1 MNHETIF
8 TTHTKKKRKKK
19 KMKTLSHEAFSARTV
34 QKTTETAQFVYGTE
48 DI

>member
-8 TTHTKKKRKKK
+8 TTHKKKERRK
-19 KMKTLSHEAFSARTV
+19 KMKTLSHVAFSAQTV